1 MIKAGIHKARASE
14 AAVGKANNG
23 TEYIGVWFDI
33 LDDDEETTG
42 ERVRWSGYLT
52 EKTEDRTWESLAHCG
67 WDGSDFDNFT
77 GITGRV
83 VSITVEH
90 DTGNDGKR
98 YASVAWV
105 NNLTK
110 RGPTVRNE
118 LDDAERASFAER
130 MRGSAAA
137 VVDAIKAEQKP
148 QTDDDGSDIPF

>member
-1 MIKAGIHKARASE
+1 MIKPGIHKARATE
-14 AAVGKANNG
+14 AAVGKTNKE

-33 LDDDEETTG
+33 LDDEGETTG

-52 EKTEDRTWESLAHCG
+52 DKTESRTWESLAHCG
-67 WDGSDFDNFT
+67 WDGEDFDTFNGLGT
-77 GITGRV
+77 RV

-110 RGPTVRNE
+110 RGPVVRNE
-118 LDDAERASFAER
+118 LDEAGKASFADR
-130 MRGSAAA
+130 MKGRAAA
-137 VVDAIKAEQKP
+137 VVDKVKATQKP
-148 QTDDDGSDIPF
+148 QGDDDDDQIPF